1 MKTQINIIDSGKEIE
16 LQPGIYSVRVLGGW
30 KIKTNEFSL
39 ELRHTKSDLKIDLRK
54 TFWRVQSFE
63 LKTRAKKIGSVD
75 VPKWGDYTIH
85 FKNPEDLKVKR
96 DNIPILS
103 IFQKYQSTE
112 KIQIVIG

>member
-1 MKTQINIIDSGKEIE
+1 MKTPINIIDSGKEIE
-16 LQPGIYSVRVLGGW
+16 LQPGIYSVKVLGGW

-39 ELRHTKSDLKIDLRK
+39 ELRHTKSDLRIDLRN

-63 LKTRAKKIGSVD
+63 FKTRAKKIGSVD
-75 VPKWGDYTIH
+75 VPKWGNYTIH